1 MEKELCEFQI
11 MTISV
16 LKMLFQKLPPRFIN
30 YRDFKK
36 FDNEQFMLQS
46 TLRKESTDYSINPD
60 KLFEICHTVLNTH
73 APKYK
78 KYVRGK

>member
-1 MEKELCEFQI
+1 MWVSNNDH
-11 MTISV
+11 SV

-46 TLRKESTDYSINPD
+46 TLRKESTDY
-60 KLFEICHTVLNTH
+60 
-73 APKYK
+73 A
-78 KYVRGK
+78 

>member
-1 MEKELCEFQI
+1 

-16 LKMLFQKLPPRFIN
+16 LKLLFQKLRPRFIN

-46 TLRKESTDYSINPD
+46 TLREESTDYSINPD
-60 KLFEICHTVLNTH
+60 KLFKICHTVLNTH
-73 APKYK
+73 APKNE

>member
-1 MEKELCEFQI
+1 

-16 LKMLFQKLPPRFIN
+16 LKLLFQKLRPRFIN

-46 TLRKESTDYSINPD
+46 TLREENTDYSINPD

-73 APKYK
+73 APKNE
-78 KYVRGK
+78 KYVRGKW